1 MTGTIKFAQFFD
13 TDGHIGE
20 VLSIA
25 VKEPKGFE
33 FPKLECLVP
42 PAEIVWGLKRGDISW
57 EEY

>member
-42 PAEIVWGLKRGDISW
+42 PAEIV
-57 EEY
+57 